1 MISIESVSNF
11 RDVSVGS
18 KMKKNL
24 LFRCAKL
31 STLNDRDICVL
42 ENLNP
47 HAIIDFRDPKE
58 IKKAPNNLSAKLL
71 KKYINLPISA
81 STLSRMAAQKEIYG
95 DSVESYEKVMEDSYR
110 MYINNH
116 KVVWTKFFEILLKSK
131 KLPIIFHCSAG
142 KDRTGIASFMIQSIF
157 KNPMDLIFENYLI
170 SNDLLTIKAATA
182 EQSTNS
188 SNQDS
193 LVTKNMLSTLGKVQ
207 QSYLNAAIDEI
218 DKKYSSLENYFIS
231 QLGLKVN
238 DIQKLEQI
246 FGNN

>member
-58 IKKAPNNLSAKLL
+58 IKKAPDNLSAKLL

-81 STLSRMAAQKEIYG
+81 STLSRMAAQKEIDG

-116 KVVWTKFFEILLKSK
+116 KVVWTKFFQILLKSK

>member
-1 MISIESVSNF
+1 MISIGSVSNF
-11 RDVSVGS
+11 RDVSIGS
-18 KMKKNL
+18 KMNKNL

-31 STLNDRDICVL
+31 STLNEQDIRVL

-47 HAIIDFRDPKE
+47 HSIIDFRDPKE
-58 IKKAPNNLSAKLL
+58 IEKAPDNLSPKLL
-71 KKYINLPISA
+71 KKYVNLPISA
-81 STLSRMAAQKEIYG
+81 STLSRMVVQKEIYG
-95 DSVESYEKVMEDSYR
+95 DSVKSYEKVMEDSYR

-116 KVVWTKFFEILLKSK
+116 KEVWIKFFEILLQSD

-182 EQSTNS
+182 EQSTSS
-188 SNQDS
+188 SNQDT

-207 QSYLNAAIDEI
+207 QSYLSAAIDEI
-218 DKKYSSLENYFIS
+218 DKKYTSLENYFIS

>member
-1 MISIESVSNF
+1 MISIGSVSNF
-11 RDVSVGS
+11 RDVSIGS
-18 KMKKNL
+18 KMNKNL

-31 STLNDRDICVL
+31 STLNEQDIRVL

-47 HAIIDFRDPKE
+47 HSIIDFRDPKE
-58 IKKAPNNLSAKLL
+58 IEKAPDNLSPKLL
-71 KKYINLPISA
+71 KKYVNLPISA
-81 STLSRMAAQKEIYG
+81 STLSRMVAQKEIDG
-95 DSVESYEKVMEDSYR
+95 DSVKSYEKVMEDSYR

-182 EQSTNS
+182 EQSTSS
-188 SNQDS
+188 SNQDT

-207 QSYLNAAIDEI
+207 QSYLSAAIDEI
-218 DKKYSSLENYFIS
+218 DKKYTSLENYFIS

>member
-1 MISIESVSNF
+1 LISIESVSNF
-11 RDVSVGS
+11 RDVSIGS

-31 STLNDRDICVL
+31 STLNDRDISVL
-42 ENLNP
+42 ENLNL

-58 IKKAPNNLSAKLL
+58 IKKAPDNLSAKLL

-81 STLSRMAAQKEIYG
+81 STLSRMAAQKEIDG

-188 SNQDS
+188 SNHDS

-207 QSYLNAAIDEI
+207 HSYLNAAIDEI
-218 DKKYSSLENYFIS
+218 EKKYSSLENYFIS

>member
-1 MISIESVSNF
+1 MISIDSVSNF
-11 RDVSVGS
+11 RDVSIGS

-31 STLNDRDICVL
+31 STLNIKDIKIL

-58 IKKAPNNLSAKLL
+58 VKMAPDNLSPKLQER
-71 KKYINLPISA
+71 YINLPISA
-81 STLSRMAAQKEIYG
+81 STLSRMVSQKQING
-95 DSVESYEKVMEDSYR
+95 DNIKSYEEVMEESYR
-110 MYINNH
+110 MYINDH
-116 KVVWTKFFEILLKSK
+116 KKVWIKFFEILLRSNKR
-131 KLPIIFHCSAG
+131 PIIFHCSAG

-182 EQSTNS
+182 EQSTSS
-188 SNQDS
+188 SNQDT
-193 LVTKNMLSTLGKVQ
+193 LVTKNMLRTLGKVQ
-207 QSYLNAAIDEI
+207 QSYLSAAIDEI
-218 DKKYSSLENYFIS
+218 DQKYTSLENYFIS
-231 QLGLKVN
+231 QLGLEVN
-238 DIQKLEQI
+238 DIRKLEQI

>member
-11 RDVSVGS
+11 RDVSIGS

-58 IKKAPNNLSAKLL
+58 IKKAPDNLSAKLL

-81 STLSRMAAQKEIYG
+81 STLSRMAAQKEIDG

-116 KVVWTKFFEILLKSK
+116 KVVWTKFFEILLKSN

>member
-11 RDVSVGS
+11 RDVSIGS

-31 STLNDRDICVL
+31 STLNIKDIKIL

-58 IKKAPNNLSAKLL
+58 VKMAPDNLSPKLQER
-71 KKYINLPISA
+71 YINLPISA
-81 STLSRMAAQKEIYG
+81 STLSRMVSQKQING
-95 DSVESYEKVMEDSYR
+95 DNIKSYEEVMEESYR

-116 KVVWTKFFEILLKSK
+116 KKVWAKFFEILLQSNKF
-131 KLPIIFHCSAG
+131 PIIFHCSAG
-142 KDRTGIASFMIQSIF
+142 KDRTGIASFMIQNIF

-182 EQSTNS
+182 EQSTSS

-207 QSYLNAAIDEI
+207 QSYLNAAIDEV

-238 DIQKLEQI
+238 DIQKLKQI

>member
-11 RDVSVGS
+11 RDVSIGS

-58 IKKAPNNLSAKLL
+58 IKKAPDNLSAKLL

-81 STLSRMAAQKEIYG
+81 STLSRMAAQKEIDG

-116 KVVWTKFFEILLKSK
+116 KEVWIKFFEILLQSN

>member
-1 MISIESVSNF
+1 MILIESVSNF
-11 RDVSVGS
+11 RDVSIGS

-58 IKKAPNNLSAKLL
+58 IKKAPDNLSPKLL

-81 STLSRMAAQKEIYG
+81 STLSRMATQKEIYG

-188 SNQDS
+188 SKHDS

>member
-58 IKKAPNNLSAKLL
+58 IKKAPDNLSAKLL

-81 STLSRMAAQKEIYG
+81 STLSRMAAQKEIDG

-116 KVVWTKFFEILLKSK
+116 KVVWTKFFQILLKSK
-131 KLPIIFHCSAG
+131 KLPVIFHCSAG

-193 LVTKNMLSTLGKVQ
+193 LVTKNMLCTLGKVQ

-218 DKKYSSLENYFIS
+218 DKKYTSLENYFIS

>member
-11 RDVSVGS
+11 RDVSIGS

-31 STLNDRDICVL
+31 STLNDQDICVL

-58 IKKAPNNLSAKLL
+58 IKKAPDNLSAKLL

-188 SNQDS
+188 SNHDS

-238 DIQKLEQI
+238 DIQKLEEI

>member
-11 RDVSVGS
+11 RDVSIGS

-58 IKKAPNNLSAKLL
+58 IKKAPDNLSAKLL

-81 STLSRMAAQKEIYG
+81 STLSRMAAQKEIDG

-116 KVVWTKFFEILLKSK
+116 KVVWTKFFQILLKSK

>member
-11 RDVSVGS
+11 RDVSIGS

-31 STLNDRDICVL
+31 STLDIKDIKIL

-58 IKKAPNNLSAKLL
+58 VKMAPDNLSPKLL
-71 KKYINLPISA
+71 EKYINLPISA
-81 STLSRMAAQKEIYG
+81 STLSRMVSEKELNG
-95 DSVESYEKVMEDSYR
+95 DEVKSYEKVMKESYR

-116 KVVWTKFFEILLKSK
+116 KKVWIKFFEILLRSNKR
-131 KLPIIFHCSAG
+131 PIIFHCSAG

-157 KNPMDLIFENYLI
+157 NNHIDMIFENYLI

-182 EQSTNS
+182 EQKTDTSK
-188 SNQDS
+188 QDT
-193 LVTKNMLSTLGKVQ
+193 LVTKNMLITLGKVKK
-207 QSYLNAAIDEI
+207 SYLNAAIDEI
-218 DKKYSSLENYFIS
+218 EKNYSSLENYLIS
-231 QLGLKVN
+231 QLGLKHN
-238 DIQKLEQI
+238 DIQKIQQI
-246 FGNN
+246 FGN

>member
-58 IKKAPNNLSAKLL
+58 IKKAPDNLSAKLL

-81 STLSRMAAQKEIYG
+81 STLSRMAAQKEIDG
-95 DSVESYEKVMEDSYR
+95 DSVETYEKVMEDSYR

-116 KVVWTKFFEILLKSK
+116 KVVWTKFFEILLKSN

>member
-11 RDVSVGS
+11 RDVSIGS

-58 IKKAPNNLSAKLL
+58 IKKAPDNLSAKLL

-81 STLSRMAAQKEIYG
+81 STLSRMAAQKEIDG

-182 EQSTNS
+182 EQSTSS
-188 SNQDS
+188 SNQDT

-207 QSYLNAAIDEI
+207 QSYLSAAIDEI
-218 DKKYSSLENYFIS
+218 DKKYTSLENYFIS
-231 QLGLKVN
+231 QLGLEVN
-238 DIQKLEQI
+238 DIRKLEQI

>member
-1 MISIESVSNF
+1 
-11 RDVSVGS
+11 
-18 KMKKNL
+18 
-24 LFRCAKL
+24 
-31 STLNDRDICVL
+31 
-42 ENLNP
+42 
-47 HAIIDFRDPKE
+47 
-58 IKKAPNNLSAKLL
+58 
-71 KKYINLPISA
+71 
-81 STLSRMAAQKEIYG
+81 
-95 DSVESYEKVMEDSYR
+95 
-110 MYINNH
+110 
-116 KVVWTKFFEILLKSK
+116 
-131 KLPIIFHCSAG
+131 
-142 KDRTGIASFMIQSIF
+142 
-157 KNPMDLIFENYLI
+157 MDLIFENYLI

>member
-1 MISIESVSNF
+1 MFTNSL
-11 RDVSVGS
+11 RQ
-18 KMKKNL
+18 
-24 LFRCAKL
+24 L
-31 STLNDRDICVL
+31 SSSFVIGV
-42 ENLNP
+42 
-47 HAIIDFRDPKE
+47 K
-58 IKKAPNNLSAKLL
+58 
-71 KKYINLPISA
+71 
-81 STLSRMAAQKEIYG
+81 
-95 DSVESYEKVMEDSYR
+95 SYEKVMEDSYR

-116 KVVWTKFFEILLKSK
+116 KVVWAKFFEILLQSK

-157 KNPMDLIFENYLI
+157 NNPMNLIFENYLI

-182 EQSTNS
+182 EQSTSS

-218 DKKYSSLENYFIS
+218 EKNYTSLENYFIS

-238 DIQKLEQI
+238 NIQKLKQL

>member
-1 MISIESVSNF
+1 MILIESVSNF
-11 RDVSVGS
+11 RDVSIGS

-58 IKKAPNNLSAKLL
+58 INKAPDNLSAKLL

-81 STLSRMAAQKEIYG
+81 STLSRMVIQKEING
-95 DSVESYEKVMEDSYR
+95 DSVETYEKVMEDSYR

-116 KVVWTKFFEILLKSK
+116 KVVWAKFFEILLKSK

-182 EQSTNS
+182 EQSTSS
-188 SNQDS
+188 SNQDT

-207 QSYLNAAIDEI
+207 QSYLSAAIDEI
-218 DKKYSSLENYFIS
+218 DKKYTSLENYFIS
-231 QLGLKVN
+231 QLGLEVN
-238 DIQKLEQI
+238 DIQKLERI

>member
-11 RDVSVGS
+11 RDVSIGS

-58 IKKAPNNLSAKLL
+58 IKKAPDNLSAKLL
-71 KKYINLPISA
+71 EKYINLPISA
-81 STLSRMAAQKEIYG
+81 STLSRMAAQKEIDG

>member
-58 IKKAPNNLSAKLL
+58 IKKAPDNLSAKLL